1 MGDKVYLEAEIK
13 LEEETVAL
21 HDAVASVIELPKDGE
36 KQIDLLYFSAI
47 FVSSGENLNHA
58 YFTPSELVAA
68 EGTIVNKALDVE
80 HKEEEII
87 GHIYERAF
95 TDKEGNPLVLE
106 DLASM
111 ETASLD
117 NKEMHVAIAGIIYK
131 NRFPEI
137 AKEVAKGKWKVSMEA
152 YYRDYDVKIGDLT
165 MSRPE
170 AEALGLASDDSV
182 LGKMAKVLKKGK
194 EIAAGAVTR
203 VLRGI
208 TFSGCGIVEN
218 PANPPSVILET
229 AKHKEKEET
238 SEEEIVLDY
247 DAIEEGNNVTSSKVE
262 TVDQRADDAGE
273 TVDTEKKEVVEKSE
287 LEHKDTVGIC
297 VNYQRYVYDNKA
309 ESADSKLLHKDWCSR
324 YEKGCP
330 SLSRSATDSD
340 CLIHKVETMTT
351 ACLNQLMESSNI
363 EARRKNLLNTLKKT
377 IANAKNRDF

>member
-1 MGDKVYLEAEIK
+1 MEKKIYLEAEIK

-21 HDAVASVIELPKDGE
+21 HEAVASVIELPKDGE
-36 KQIDLLYFSAI
+36 KQTDLMYFSAI

-117 NKEMHVAIAGIIYK
+117 NKEMHIAIAGIIYK

-137 AKEVAKGKWKVSMEA
+137 AKEVAAGEWKVSMEA

-165 MSRPE
+165 ISRIE

-182 LGKMAKVLKKGK
+182 LGKMAKVLKEGK
-194 EIAAGAVTR
+194 EIATGAITR

-208 TFSGCGIVEN
+208 TFSGCGVVEN

-238 SEEEIVLDY
+238 SDEEIVLDY
-247 DAIEEGNNVTSSKVE
+247 DATEEGNNVTSSKVE
-262 TVDQRADDAGE
+262 TVDKKTDDSDE
-273 TVDTEKKEVVEKSE
+273 TVDTKKEGLEKSE

-297 VNYQRYVYDNKA
+297 VNYQRYVYDNKTERA
-309 ESADSKLLHKDWCSR
+309 ESKLLHQDWCSR
-324 YEKGCP
+324 YEKECP
-330 SLSRSATDSD
+330 SLSRSAADSD
-340 CLIHKVETMTT
+340 CLIHKVKTMAS
-351 ACLNQLMESSNI
+351 ACLNQLLESSNT
-363 EARRKNLLNTLKKT
+363 EARRADLLNTLEKT

>member
-1 MGDKVYLEAEIK
+1 MDEKIYLEADIK

-21 HDAVASVIELPKDGE
+21 HEAAASVIELPKDDE
-36 KQIDLLYFSAI
+36 KQIDLMYFSAI

-87 GHIYERAF
+87 GHVYERAF

-111 ETASLD
+111 ETANLD
-117 NKEMHVAIAGIIYK
+117 NKEIHIAIAGIIYK

-137 AKEVAKGKWKVSMEA
+137 ANEVAEGKWKVSMEA

-165 MSRPE
+165 VSRQE
-170 AEALGLASDDSV
+170 AESLGLASDDSV
-182 LGKMAKVLKKGK
+182 LGKMAKVLKKGE

-229 AKHKEKEET
+229 AKHKKREET
-238 SEEEIVLDY
+238 SDEEIVLDY
-247 DAIEEGNNVTSSKVE
+247 DTIEEGNNVTSSKIE
-262 TVDQRADDAGE
+262 TVDKNGDKPD
-273 TVDTEKKEVVEKSE
+273 TIVDIDKEGIEKSD

-297 VNYQRYVYDNKA
+297 VNYQRYVYDTKA
-309 ESADSKLLHKDWCSR
+309 EKANSKLLHQDWCSR
-324 YEKGCP
+324 YETGCT
-330 SLSRSATDSD
+330 SLSRSAADSD
-340 CLIHKVETMTT
+340 CLINKVTKMVS
-351 ACLNQLMESSNI
+351 ACLNQLLESSNI
-363 EARRKNLLNTLKKT
+363 EARREALLSTLEKT